1 MAIVLDPTNGITN
14 VNGTAA
20 APAITGLDTDT
31 GLYFGTNTLG
41 LSTNGTAAITVDTSQ
56 NVGIGITSPTT
67 KLTVGRVDSSNE
79 GGQID
84 LCRSTDNTSV
94 WAIDVYGNTSTPTLR
109 FLDNTVAS
117 VRGSFDGSGNFSFN
131 SGYGSSAI
139 AYGVRAWVYV
149 STPSSAT
156 IGGSGNVSSVTRAA
170 AGQYTVNFTNAMPD
184 ANYAVLLGYQ
194 NSAWG
199 QFIITDVPR
208 ATTSIKI
215 GAGTTGTNQD
225 PTSFSVAIVR

>member
-20 APAITGLDTDT
+20 LPAITGTDTDT

-56 NVGIGITSPTT
+56 NVGIGTTSPTA
-67 KLTVGRVDSSNE
+67 KLTVANAPIDISDGYGLRRGGSSNNAYVAGYTSNILTFTTNATE
-79 GGQID
+79 QMRID
-84 LCRSTDNTSV
+84 
-94 WAIDVYGNTSTPTLR
+94 A
-109 FLDNTVAS
+109 
-117 VRGSFDGSGNFSFN
+117 SGNLKFN
-131 SGYGSSAI
+131 SGLGSVGT

-156 IGGSGNVSSVTRAA
+156 VGGSGNVSSVTRAA

-199 QFIITDVPR
+199 QFIITNVPK
-208 ATTSIKI
+208 TTSAITI